1 MQTWRG
7 KSSRRRIDDSPP
19 LTVPLGAIVWRHR
32 PLLMES
38 VGLGDRRS
46 IGLDALYLNA
56 QQHILL
62 ETHLLAVVHTEFRA
76 IEAAAR
82 VGAAH
87 VLLDYG
93 VLDALERIDGE
104 RHRLR
109 HTVERQ

>member
-1 MQTWRG
+1 
-7 KSSRRRIDDSPP
+7 
-19 LTVPLGAIVWRHR
+19 
-32 PLLMES
+32 MES
-38 VGLGDRRS
+38 VGLGDRSS

-62 ETHLLAVVHTEFRA
+62 ETYLLAVVHTEIRA

-109 HTVERQ
+109 HTVERQLAADRLGRSIREIRKLALVFGRGILCH